1 MTQVMVAPGHGESN
15 DPGRRG
21 AIAFGRLSH
30 TTSGGRVPGP
40 DETEFH
46 VTYRATGGEFVV
58 SVFGEVDIVTTP
70 KLLEAMGVA
79 LDSGETII
87 LDLAAMSFI
96 DSQGVKVLVEAHA
109 QAQQGRLQRVVIR
122 SPRPQ
127 ARKVLEVTGLAELL
141 TIED

>member
-1 MTQVMVAPGHGESN
+1 
-15 DPGRRG
+15 
-21 AIAFGRLSH
+21 
-30 TTSGGRVPGP
+30 VPGP

-58 SVFGEVDIVTTP
+58 SVFGEVDIATTP
-70 KLLEAMGVA
+70 KLLEAMRAA

-87 LDLAAMSFI
+87 LDLAAMTFI
-96 DSQGVKVLVEAHA
+96 DSQGLKLLVEAHA
-109 QAQQGRLQRVVIR
+109 RAQKGRLQRVVIR